1 MKELVQVGKNTMGWE
16 SPDILIG
23 VWVGVMTPEDMTAG
37 FDKLKAFSKD
47 WKRAFALVDV
57 SKLESIPLATRR
69 VANDNTKDVPFAS
82 TAVYGAS
89 FGVRT
94 VFSLLVRA
102 MSLVTMKPMTLAFFA
117 TEAEARVW
125 IDSERKRL
133 DALEAK
139 K

>member
-23 VWVGVMTPEDMTAG
+23 IWVGVMTPEDMTAG
-37 FDKLKAFSKD
+37 FEKLKAFSKG

-57 SKLESIPLATRR
+57 SQLESIPLATRR

-102 MSLVTMKPMTLAFFA
+102 MSLITQKPMALGFFE
-117 TEAEARVW
+117 TEAQARAW
-125 IDSERKRL
+125 IETERKRL
-133 DALEAK
+133 DALEAAK
-139 K
+139 